1 MCAMARSVS
10 ASRSRSSA
18 CLNSRNASVS
28 NMSLPPREKLLAT
41 RLRLPAGE
49 ILLAGGAVLGQLVR
63 RATGK
68 RERRKKSWSA
78 FPAHDFLA
86 GGDAAAW
93 YRTVWRWNTCSS
105 GQFQH
110 SPLVC
115 IREAEPRAQDEVAR
129 RRRTN
134 ASKGREK
141 WSAAS
146 PSSALH

>member
-78 FPAHDFLA
+78 FRLMTFLLA
-86 GGDAAAW
+86 GTQRHGTGQYGDGIP
-93 YRTVWRWNTCSS
+93 VPQVSFNTPHAC
-105 GQFQH
+105 
-110 SPLVC
+110 V
-115 IREAEPRAQDEVAR
+115 
-129 RRRTN
+129 
-134 ASKGREK
+134 
-141 WSAAS
+141 
-146 PSSALH
+146 